1 MRVGLSWEF
10 DQSRPPADAWAAVMA
25 EIEAADA
32 LGYDSAWVH
41 ESRGDAASC
50 PAPAIFL
57 TAAARR
63 ANNLLL
69 RITGRTVNHC
79 HPVRLAEEVAVLDLY
94 SRGRAGV
101 AFAAAARQGVPEDHL
116 HETIEFVQAAWSL
129 AEFRYRG
136 EHLRFPAHTP
146 AEAPPGVSEPPPA
159 EDYLPQ
165 WEWGPAT
172 PDFLAIT
179 PKPFNPHPPVFI
191 EITGE
196 GTLAWAARHGI
207 SPFIPAEVP
216 HERALALLATY
227 RQRLAAAG
235 RSPAE
240 VEPVLERWIHPGAP
254 GDSLILGGSTRD
266 LVVRLRAARVRAGVS
281 HLVWRRTPAQT
292 GRRDQLSQFQ
302 SEVQLLLMA

>member
-10 DQSRPPADAWAAVMA
+10 DQSRPPADAWAAVIA

-41 ESRGDAASC
+41 ESRGQAASC
-50 PAPAIFL
+50 PAPSVFL
-57 TAAARR
+57 TAASRR
-63 ANNLLL
+63 SENLQL
-69 RITGRTVNHC
+69 RLAGRTVNHC

-101 AFAAAARQGVPEDHL
+101 AFAAAGRQGVSETHL
-116 HETIEFVQAAWSL
+116 HETIEFVRSAWSL
-129 AEFRYRG
+129 AEFRFNG
-136 EHLRFPAHTP
+136 EHIRFPAHTP
-146 AEAPPGVSEPPPA
+146 AGVPPGASEPPPA

-172 PDFLAIT
+172 PDYLAIT
-179 PKPFNPHPPVFI
+179 PKPFTSRPPVFV
-191 EITGE
+191 EITDE
-196 GTLAWAARHGI
+196 STLSWAARHGV

-227 RQRLAAAG
+227 RQQLTAAG
-235 RSPAE
+235 RAHTE
-240 VEPVLERWIHPGAP
+240 VEPVLERYIDPGAP
-254 GDSLILGGSTRD
+254 GDPVVLGGSTRE
-266 LVVRLRAARVRAGVS
+266 LVVRLRAARIRAGVS
-281 HLVWRRTPAQT
+281 HLVWRRTPAQA
-292 GRRDQLSQFQ
+292 GNRDQLSQFQ